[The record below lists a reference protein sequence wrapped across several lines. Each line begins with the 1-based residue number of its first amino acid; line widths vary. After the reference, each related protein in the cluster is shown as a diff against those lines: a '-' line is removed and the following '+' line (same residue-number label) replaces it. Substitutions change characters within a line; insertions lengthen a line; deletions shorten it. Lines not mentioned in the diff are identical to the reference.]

1 VQLEQIGLCTLP
13 AGLDAYSAARAV
25 KQRWS
30 PRQILE
36 HLAQN
41 EDTSA
46 ALPDPTSGPS
56 SKIYFLITANWLLR
70 GAREVPFSALFGE
83 RCSKTQDRKGDKRH
97 LRDRDRHLECFME
110 NNGGLSASPPS
121 QYRIGST
128 ASRRRLS

>member
-41 EDTSA
+41 EATSA
-46 ALPDPTSGPS
+46 ALPDPYFQPVLKNLLFDNRQLATSRCPG
-56 SKIYFLITANWLLR
+56 
-70 GAREVPFSALFGE
+70 SAILGI
-83 RCSKTQDRKGDKRH
+83 CW
-97 LRDRDRHLECFME
+97 
-110 NNGGLSASPPS
+110 
-121 QYRIGST
+121 
-128 ASRRRLS
+128 